1 MATIWLRELERET
14 KRTCSYMFQMMAG
27 TSIGAII
34 AAGLSMPKENDRTIP
49 VYDVSKLVELYKT
62 CGRDIFIKKSCI
74 FCNYN
79 KSSYSLAPKYSSDG
93 KRNLFEHYFGKT
105 LLSECLTDIVIPI
118 VRTGD
123 TNTHLFTRNDSLYSI
138 SLIDVLMATI
148 AAPTYF
154 KPHILND
161 INCIDGGV
169 QMNNP
174 TMAAYTKAIEYG
186 YEKENIFV
194 LSLGTGDYIVDPLK
208 PNDHPNIIYYLK
220 NLNTIAKVFL
230 DSQQHNV
237 DYQMSILMNDKH
249 YYRWQVWFEESI
261 ELDKYEIDVVNK
273 LENMAYEYW
282 EEMKI

>member
-49 VYDVSKLVELYKT
+49 VYDVSQLVELYKT

-186 YEKENIFV
+186 YEKENIFL

-208 PNDHPNIIYYLK
+208 PNDHPNVIYYLK

-261 ELDKYEIDVVNK
+261 KLDKYEIDVVNK